1 MLSVTKLSAFTR
13 FLVSICLCFHKC
25 LSVIEED
32 KFTFM
37 KSIPMNEDGSVYLTF
52 PVPDKRN
59 LILTCSATCV
69 TEVDCIGI
77 DICDGR
83 LCRLW
88 NLTFSPSIPLNNS
101 NVFCQRYIKVR
112 AIYALYETFITF
124 MFNLYIV
131 FVKLFFFSNGLY
143 FRYLSCMVYFTFT
156 TSNLFHT
163 N

>member
-1 MLSVTKLSAFTR
+1 MLSVTKRSSFTH

-25 LSVIEED
+25 FSVIEED

-59 LILTCSATCV
+59 LILTCSANCV
-69 TEVDCIGI
+69 LEEDCIGI

-83 LCRLW
+83 ICRLL
-88 NLTFSPSIPLNNS
+88 NLTFSTSVPSNKS

-112 AIYALYETFITF
+112 AIYALYGTYMYITF
-124 MFNLYIV
+124 MSNFCRV
-131 FVKLFFFSNGLY
+131 GKFVLL
-143 FRYLSCMVYFTFT
+143 
-156 TSNLFHT
+156 
-163 N
+163 

>member
-1 MLSVTKLSAFTR
+1 
-13 FLVSICLCFHKC
+13 
-25 LSVIEED
+25 
-32 KFTFM
+32 
-37 KSIPMNEDGSVYLTF
+37 MNEDGSVYLTF

-88 NLTFSPSIPLNNS
+88 NLTFSPSLSLNNF
-101 NVFCQRYIKVR
+101 NVFCQRYVKVR
-112 AIYALYETFITF
+112 AIYALYETYITF
-124 MFNLYIV
+124 MSNLYSFCKIV
-131 FVKLFFFSNGLY
+131 LFSNGLY

>member
-1 MLSVTKLSAFTR
+1 MLSVTKLSSFTH

-77 DICDGR
+77 DICNGR

-88 NLTFSPSIPLNNS
+88 NLTFSPSLSLNNS
-101 NVFCQRYIKVR
+101 NVFCQRYVKVR
-112 AIYALYETFITF
+112 AIYALYEKYITF
-124 MFNLYIV
+124 MSNLYRFCKIV
-131 FVKLFFFSNGLY
+131 LFSNGLY